1 MNQHMASR
9 FDGKSAVVTG
19 GAHGIGRAVVGRLSA
34 EGAAV
39 VVADVDIESAHG
51 AVEEI
56 RRNGGAADA
65 LQVDLGDVASIERM
79 VDEAVALRGGIDI
92 FVNCGG
98 IVHNTP
104 LLDITEEE
112 WNRVIDIN
120 QRGAAFCSKFV
131 GRHMISRIPDS
142 VISMGKSADCYGKIV
157 HFSSISGRHGRPLQ
171 LHYAASKAA
180 VISLTQSTA
189 LAFAPYNINVNA
201 VCPGPVRTRMWDVN
215 VAEKGAIYGRDATS
229 EAEQFIERIPLRRAG
244 TAEDMA
250 AAVCFLCSADAD
262 FITGQTINVD
272 GGFEMC

>member
-1 MNQHMASR
+1 MDQHIQGR
-9 FDGKSAVVTG
+9 FNGKRAVVTG
-19 GAHGIGRAVVGRLSA
+19 GAQGIGRAVVGRLAA

-39 VVADVDIESAHG
+39 VVADVDVDRARV
-51 AVEEI
+51 AAEEI
-56 RRNGGAADA
+56 RADGCAADA
-65 LQVDLGDVASIERM
+65 VLVDLGDVTSIERV
-79 VDEAVALRGGIDI
+79 VDEAVELLGGIDI

-104 LLDITEEE
+104 LLDITEDE

-120 QRGAAFCSKFV
+120 QRGAAFSSKFV
-131 GRHMISRIPDS
+131 GRQMIAQVPEE
-142 VISMGKSADCYGKIV
+142 VKAAGKSAVCYGKIV
-157 HFSSISGRHGRPLQ
+157 QFSSISGRHGRPLQ

-180 VISLTQSTA
+180 VISLTQSAA

-244 TAEDMA
+244 TADDMA

-262 FITGQTINVD
+262 FITGQTLNVD